1 MISWIA
7 SLAAVLLAAGADKE
21 LTSIEESW
29 VAALTKAD
37 TATLD
42 SIFDDGYVDTDE
54 EGHRGTKQDVLAV
67 VKSGDLKIKSIKL
80 SEMQVHTY
88 GNAAVVTGVG
98 EQAGN
103 FKGQQLTS
111 KVAFTDTF
119 VKRNGKWRA
128 VASHRSPV
136 R

>member
-7 SLAAVLLAAGADKE
+7 SALAAVLLAAGADKK

-29 VAALTKAD
+29 VAALT
-37 TATLD
+37 
-42 SIFDDGYVDTDE
+42 
-54 EGHRGTKQDVLAV
+54 
-67 VKSGDLKIKSIKL
+67 
-80 SEMQVHTY
+80 
-88 GNAAVVTGVG
+88 
-98 EQAGN
+98 
-103 FKGQQLTS
+103 GQQLAS